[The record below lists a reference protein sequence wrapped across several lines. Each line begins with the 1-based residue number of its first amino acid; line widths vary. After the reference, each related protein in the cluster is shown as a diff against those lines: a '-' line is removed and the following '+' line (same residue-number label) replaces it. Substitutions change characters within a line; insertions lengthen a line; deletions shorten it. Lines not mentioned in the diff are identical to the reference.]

1 MNLRPLAR
9 ELRQRETW
17 AEQLMWRWLRDR
29 RFEGYKFR
37 RQIPK
42 GDFIVDFLCE
52 EASLVIELDGRQHG
66 FPDQQ
71 AQDAAKEAYLT
82 SMGFKTLRFWNGELR
97 RREREIK
104 ELIFRELHERAPRPD
119 PAHWRR
125 GVVGEK

>member
-17 AEQLMWRWLRDR
+17 AERLMWRWLRDR

-71 AQDAAKEAYLT
+71 ARDAAKEAYLA

-104 ELIFRELHERAPRPD
+104 EMIFRELHEQAPRPE